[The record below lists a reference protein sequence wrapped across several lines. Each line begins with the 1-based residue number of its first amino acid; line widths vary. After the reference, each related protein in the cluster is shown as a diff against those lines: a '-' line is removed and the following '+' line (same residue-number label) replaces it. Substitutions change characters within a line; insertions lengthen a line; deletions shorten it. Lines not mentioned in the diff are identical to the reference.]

1 MKSPTSSEQAFVS
14 GYNRKL
20 IAAYRAAADRAE
32 SMDDDG
38 EPSLEVFRVLQGP
51 MSEVMKD
58 LSIAY
63 LLSDNDVR

>member
-1 MKSPTSSEQAFVS
+1 M
-14 GYNRKL
+14 